1 MLERWSV
8 IETELSL
15 SLMFSELFSFLSL
28 AAEKK
33 KSRFFIFKESHL
45 SLFFFFCSSHFFSR
59 PPCM

>member
-1 MLERWSV
+1 V